1 MNLKNKKLNLDT
13 NSKILVRV
21 FLEDANK
28 KVSSRLIFN
37 IYHTIKK

>member
-28 KVSSRLIFN
+28 KYLVE
-37 IYHTIKK
+37 